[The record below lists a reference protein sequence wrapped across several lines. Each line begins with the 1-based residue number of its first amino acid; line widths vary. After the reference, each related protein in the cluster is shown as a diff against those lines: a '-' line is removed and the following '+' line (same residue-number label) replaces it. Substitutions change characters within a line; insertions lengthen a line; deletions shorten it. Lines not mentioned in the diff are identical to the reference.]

1 MTDYREILRLYSQGI
16 SQRSIAVSCGCSR
29 NTVSTVL
36 DRASQHT
43 LEWDQV
49 GELTNSDLFQR
60 LYPEK
65 QQELSSRS
73 IPDCEHIHRELA
85 RSGVTLTLLWHEYC
99 EKCRLNKEIPLKY
112 TQFCNY
118 YRKFAAT
125 TKATMHISRKPGEQ
139 LEVDWAGQ
147 TAHTVDRDTGKKVT
161 AYVFVAALS
170 SSQYAYVEAFPSQDL
185 ECWII
190 AHVHAFRF
198 FGGTTRI
205 LVPDNLKTGVT
216 KTTWYTPEINRT
228 YHEMAEHYGTAVIPA
243 RVRKPKDKPSAEG
256 TVGVI
261 STWIL
266 AALRHE
272 KFFTMHELNEAI
284 FEKLEIFNSKD
295 FQKKPGS
302 RLSTFLAEENPLLQP
317 LPASSYELATWKIAT
332 VQFNYHISVDKMYYS
347 VPYEYIRHQVDVRTT
362 RNIIEVFYHNH
373 RICSHPRIYGIPG
386 QYSTTVEHMPDDH
399 KQYTQWNAER
409 FIHWADNVGPHTKA
423 VVQAILASHKIEQQG
438 YRACMALLK
447 MADRYSLTR
456 LEDACAKALSYTPN
470 PSYKNISTILKS
482 GFDKVNVEKS
492 DTQPT
497 KPKDADTYSFTRGA
511 GYYGRVKQ

>member
-29 NTVSTVL
+29 NTISTVL

-147 TAHTVDRDTGKKVT
+147 TAHTVDRDTGEKVT

-216 KTTWYTPEINRT
+216 KTSWYTPEINRT
-228 YHEMAEHYGTAVIPA
+228 YHEMAEHYGMAVIPA